1 MFCWAATARR
11 DIFWHMTVSRRNH
24 ASDRKRVRLFRN
36 GRSQAVRI
44 PKELEFPGEEVVV
57 SRDGDRLILEPV
69 ARRSLEEVLA
79 ELPDLGEEVGEIED
93 PAPELMDL

>member
-1 MFCWAATARR
+1 
-11 DIFWHMTVSRRNH
+11 
-24 ASDRKRVRLFRN
+24 
-36 GRSQAVRI
+36 VRI

-79 ELPDLGEEVGEIED
+79 QLPDLGEGVGEIED
-93 PAPELMDL
+93 PAPEPVDL